1 MLSTDVGTKKQLFS
15 QHKKYGVL
23 EWREM
28 DQVAAE
34 DKLRVFT
41 FGNTRLLPRSVS
53 LGELRKISAEHTK
66 KELQLQGPN
75 RISSDMSRKILN
87 VSTEA

>member
-41 FGNTRLLPRSVS
+41 FGNTRLLSHSVS
-53 LGELRKISAEHTK
+53 LGALRKIAAEDTK

-75 RISSDMSRKILN
+75 QISSNMCRMILD
-87 VSTEA
+87 VSAEA